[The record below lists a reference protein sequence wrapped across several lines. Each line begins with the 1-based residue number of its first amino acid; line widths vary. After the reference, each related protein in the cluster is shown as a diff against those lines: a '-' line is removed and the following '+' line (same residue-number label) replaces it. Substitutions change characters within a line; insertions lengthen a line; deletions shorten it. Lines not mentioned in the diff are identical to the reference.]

1 MGLKGRLVSYSLQR
15 AKFFTKVDKYPGAAD
30 YPRAI
35 GELDEYTRLTLQ
47 QSLVTLRNSY
57 LLLHTLYEKNM
68 EKLLIDPSGDQAFQ
82 SML

>member
-1 MGLKGRLVSYSLQR
+1 MSYSLQR
-15 AKFFTKVDKYPGAAD
+15 AKFMSKVVKYPGAAD
-30 YPRAI
+30 YTRAV

-57 LLLHTLYEKNM
+57 LLLHALYEKNM
-68 EKLLIDPSGDQAFQ
+68 DKLLIDPAGDQAFQ